1 MKSSPAWKALTAHQ
15 RVMAPMHLREL
26 FAADPRRENRLKCE
40 LPDFHVDYSKHRVNQ
55 ETMDLLYTLARDS
68 ALPDW
73 IEKLFS
79 GAEVNST
86 EHRAV
91 LHTALR
97 EPPGTARMLGKVD
110 VGAEVRRV
118 LARMRKLSDEVRD
131 GVWLGATGEHINDI
145 VHIGIGGSLLG
156 PQVAVEALTAYTHPR
171 LKIHFLG
178 NVDSA
183 PIVALLGGLDPAKTL
198 FIVASKTFT
207 TEETLTNSDTAR
219 IWLES
224 KLGSAAVAKHFV
236 AVTANLEGAAAFGIP
251 ADNVFEF
258 WDWVGGRFSMW
269 SSIGLPIVLAIG
281 MDRFQEMLA
290 GAHEMDRHF
299 AETPLE
305 KNLPVNMAMIA
316 VWYNNF
322 FGWGTHAVL
331 PYDEGLKQ
339 LPAYLQQAEME
350 SNGKSVD
357 REGNPVACDT
367 SPVVWGGTGTNSQH
381 AFYQMLHQGTRIV
394 PADFIVSAQS
404 GAPLPRHQDLLV
416 ANCFAQTEALMQ
428 GRTALEVEA
437 DLKDLPDAERAA
449 LVPHRMFA
457 GNRPSTTILMK
468 RLDPRAFGML
478 IALYEHKV
486 FVQGVIW
493 NVNSFDQ
500 WGVELG
506 KKLAKRIAPELEG
519 ASGREP
525 HDVSTAALIAK
536 YREWKQ

>member
-1 MKSSPAWKALTAHQ
+1 MKRSSAWQALADHQ
-15 RVMAPMHLREL
+15 KTVAPLHLREL
-26 FAADPRRENRLKCE
+26 FSQDPRREAEFSRE
-40 LPDFHVDYSKHRVNQ
+40 FPDFYVDFSKHRVTR
-55 ETMDLLYTLARDS
+55 ETMALLCALAREA
-68 ALPDW
+68 ALPEW
-73 IEKLFS
+73 IKKLFS
-79 GAEVNST
+79 GAQVNST
-86 EHRAV
+86 EHRSV

-97 EPPGTARMLGKVD
+97 EPAGTPRMLGKVD
-110 VGAEVRRV
+110 VGAEVARV

-131 GVWLGATGEHINDI
+131 GVRLGATGEHINDV

-156 PQVAVEALTAYTHPR
+156 PQVAVEALAAYAHPR
-171 LKIHFLG
+171 LKIHFIG

-183 PIVALLGGLDPAKTL
+183 PIASLLSGLDPAKTL
-198 FIVASKTFT
+198 FIIASKTFT
-207 TEETLTNSDTAR
+207 TEETLVNADTAR
-219 IWLES
+219 VWLET
-224 KLGSAAVAKHFV
+224 KLGGAAVAKHFV
-236 AVTANLEGAAAFGIP
+236 AVTANQEGAAAFGIV

-305 KNLPVNMAMIA
+305 QNLPATLGLLA

-322 FGWGTHAVL
+322 FGWGAHAVL
-331 PYDEGLKQ
+331 PYDEGLRQ

-357 REGNPVACDT
+357 RDGKPVGCDT
-367 SPVVWGGTGTNSQH
+367 APVVWGGTGTNSQH
-381 AFYQMLHQGTRIV
+381 AFFQMLHQGTRIV
-394 PADFIVSAQS
+394 PCDFIVSAQS

-416 ANCFAQTEALMQ
+416 ANCFAQTEALML
-428 GRTALEVEA
+428 GRTAEEVAA
-437 DLKDLPDAERAA
+437 DLQSLPDAERAA
-449 LVPHRMFA
+449 LVPHRTFA
-457 GNRPSTTILMK
+457 GNRPSTTILMR
-468 RLDPRAFGML
+468 RLDPRALGLL

-493 NVNSFDQ
+493 DVNSFDQ

-506 KKLAKRIAPELEG
+506 KKLAKRIVPELEG
-519 ASGREP
+519 ELAREP
-525 HDVSTAALIAK
+525 HDASTSGLIVK
-536 YREWKQ
+536 YREWR

>member
-1 MKSSPAWKALTAHQ
+1 MTRSPAWTALEKHQ
-15 RVMAPMHLREL
+15 RLIAPMHLREL
-26 FAADPRRENRLKCE
+26 FVQDPHREINFRCE
-40 LPDFHVDYSKHRVNQ
+40 LPDFHVDYSKHRVTSD
-55 ETMDLLYTLARDS
+55 TMGLLHALARE
-68 ALPDW
+68 AGLTAW
-73 IEKLFS
+73 IEKLFA

-86 EHRAV
+86 EHRSV
-91 LHTALR
+91 LHVALR
-97 EPPGTARMLGKVD
+97 EPPGSKRMLGDID
-110 VGAEVRRV
+110 VSAEVAGV

-131 GVWLGATGEHINDI
+131 GVWLGATGEHICDV

-156 PQVAVEALTAYTHPR
+156 PQVAVEGLTAYGHPR

-183 PIVALLGGLDPAKTL
+183 PIAALLGGLDPAKTL
-198 FIVASKTFT
+198 FIIASKTFA
-207 TEETLTNSDTAR
+207 TEETLTNADTAR
-219 IWLES
+219 IWLET

-236 AVTANLEGAAAFGIP
+236 AVTANQKGAVAFGIVP
-251 ADNVFEF
+251 ENVFEF
-258 WDWVGGRFSMW
+258 WDWVGGRFSLW
-269 SSIGLPIVLAIG
+269 SSIGLPIVIAIG

-305 KNLPVNMAMIA
+305 KNLPVTMGLLA

-331 PYDEGLKQ
+331 PYDQGLQQ

-357 REGNPVACDT
+357 REGNPVGCDT
-367 SPVVWGGTGTNSQH
+367 APIVWGGTGTNSQH

-394 PADFIVSAQS
+394 PCDFIVSAQS

-428 GRTALEVEA
+428 GRTRNEVES
-437 DLKDLPDAERAA
+437 DLKDLPDAEREA

-468 RLDPRAFGML
+468 RLDPRALGML

-506 KKLAKRIAPELEG
+506 KKLARNIAPEFEG
-519 ASGREP
+519 QTAKEP

-536 YREWKQ
+536 YLEWRS